1 MSTDLITTARNTS
14 LGELAAM
21 LEDQQTHKHDVV
33 VPAAALRCHRGAL
46 HLADGHTRLSP
57 TGVTRTDAVLA
68 PTRLAENGVAAKLDI
83 PVAYLRRLRER
94 DLDLYDANINGWL
107 AHQPRRRFLLR
118 SLIDHDGHGALRAML
133 SDSYAPVDNL
143 DVLTSVLAGIT
154 EAGASVDIAQA
165 DLTESRM
172 YVKVRSRE
180 IAAMAPALLG
190 NYVSPFTGARGADNP
205 VVFAGFVV
213 SNSETGHGKF
223 SITPQL
229 TVQVCNNGMTIPAHA
244 HAKIHL
250 GGKLPD
256 GEIRWSDDTQQAS
269 LRLVHKRARDA
280 VATFL
285 SEEFLTRRL
294 AEIENEAATAITDP
308 APVIEHVGATLGF
321 SQAARTAIM
330 ARFVQGADLSSG
342 GVLHAVTAAAQD
354 LDDADESH
362 DLEATGLR
370 AMSAAAAFTRRHG

>member
-1 MSTDLITTARNTS
+1 MSADLITTARNTS
-14 LGELAAM
+14 LGELAAI
-21 LEDQQTHKHDVV
+21 LEAQQTRKHDVV
-33 VPAAALRCHRGAL
+33 VPAAALRCHQGAL
-46 HLADGHTRLSP
+46 HLPEGHTRLSYS
-57 TGVTRTDAVLA
+57 GVTRTDAVLA

-83 PVAYLRRLRER
+83 PVAYLRRLRAH

-118 SLIDHDGHGALRAML
+118 SLIDDDGHGTLRAML

-143 DVLTSVLAGIT
+143 DVLTSVLAGMT
-154 EAGASVDIAQA
+154 AAGAAVDIAQA

-172 YVKVRSRE
+172 YVKIRSRE
-180 IAAMAPALLG
+180 IAAMAPRLLG

-223 SITPQL
+223 AITPQL
-229 TVQVCNNGMTIPAHA
+229 TVQICDNGMTIPHHA
-244 HAKIHL
+244 HTKIHL

-256 GEIRWSDDTQQAS
+256 GEIRWSHDTQQHAMA
-269 LRLVHKRARDA
+269 LVHKRARDA

-285 SEEFLTRRL
+285 SEDFLTQRL
-294 AEIENEAATAITDP
+294 TEIENEATTAITDP
-308 APVIEHVGATLGF
+308 APVIEHVGASLQF
-321 SQAARTAIM
+321 SETARSAIM

-362 DLEATGLR
+362 ELEAAGLR
-370 AMSAAAAFTRRHG
+370 AMSTAAAFVRRRC